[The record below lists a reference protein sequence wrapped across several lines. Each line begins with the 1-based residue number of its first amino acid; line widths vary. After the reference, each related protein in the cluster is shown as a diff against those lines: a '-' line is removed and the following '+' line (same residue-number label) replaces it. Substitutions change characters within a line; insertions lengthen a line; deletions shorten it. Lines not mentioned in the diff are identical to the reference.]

1 MTQMLQVHGILGR
14 PLKLGV
20 GDVGQAARTGPL
32 NSDSLR
38 TFLKSKTFLGGLADP
53 ALDTLI
59 RRGHVKKYSTGEVIC
74 RRQERG
80 DSLML
85 IIKGL
90 IKVANDNPDGKEIV
104 LNFLGAGDAYG
115 EMAVFGG
122 ETRSA
127 DAIALEASEVFT
139 VYARD
144 LLPVLAAH
152 PQALFEIV
160 QVLCEKLRDAS
171 AAIEDNSLDMRR
183 RLARGLLRLALQH
196 GKTSKEG
203 IRVNLTMSQS
213 ELAAYL
219 GLSRENV
226 NRLLGQL
233 REAKVIRKEGAQI
246 VVTDERA
253 LSEIAE

>member
-1 MTQMLQVHGILGR
+1 
-14 PLKLGV
+14 
-20 GDVGQAARTGPL
+20 
-32 NSDSLR
+32 
-38 TFLKSKTFLGGLADP
+38 
-53 ALDTLI
+53 
-59 RRGHVKKYSTGEVIC
+59 
-74 RRQERG
+74 
-80 DSLML
+80 ML

-144 LLPVLAAH
+144 LPPVLAAH

-203 IRVNLTMSQS
+203 IRVNFDDVT
-213 ELAAYL
+213 ERARR
-219 GLSRENV
+219 LSRPV
-226 NRLLGQL
+226 T
-233 REAKVIRKEGAQI
+233 RERQPPAWLIEGG
-246 VVTDERA
+246 
-253 LSEIAE
+253 

>member
-1 MTQMLQVHGILGR
+1 MLM
-14 PLKLGV
+14 
-20 GDVGQAARTGPL
+20 ARWPYL
-32 NSDSLR
+32 EV
-38 TFLKSKTFLGGLADP
+38 KT
-53 ALDTLI
+53 
-59 RRGHVKKYSTGEVIC
+59 C
-74 RRQERG
+74 
-80 DSLML
+80 
-85 IIKGL
+85 
-90 IKVANDNPDGKEIV
+90 
-104 LNFLGAGDAYG
+104 
-115 EMAVFGG
+115 
-122 ETRSA
+122 SA

-233 REAKVIRKEGAQI
+233 REAKVIRKEGAQK